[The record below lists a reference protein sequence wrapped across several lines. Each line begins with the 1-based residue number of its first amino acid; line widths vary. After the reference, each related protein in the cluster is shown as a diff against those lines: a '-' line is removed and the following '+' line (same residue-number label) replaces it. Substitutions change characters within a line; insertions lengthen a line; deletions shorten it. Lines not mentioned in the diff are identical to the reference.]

1 MIPISFNHE
10 SLLSGSGAANPPN
23 SKEASVKA
31 AKDFESFF
39 AYYLLKVMRE
49 SVPKGGLL
57 NSGMGENVYN
67 SLIDENIAEGIS
79 SRGGLGLSDLII
91 KQMELKQNNNNK

>member
-1 MIPISFNHE
+1 MKIEQLIQ
-10 SLLSGSGAANPPN
+10 GAKAPA
-23 SKEASVKA
+23 SKKDIEKA

-49 SVPKGGLL
+49 SVPKGGVL

-91 KQMELKQNNNNK
+91 KQMELKQNDNK

>member
-1 MIPISFNHE
+1 MKIEQLIQSAKAPS
-10 SLLSGSGAANPPN
+10 
-23 SKEASVKA
+23 SKKDIEKA

-91 KQMELKQNNNNK
+91 KQMELKQNNNK